1 MSNMAQQQQQ
11 DQQPQ
16 QQQLEGIHKYKISP
30 PRFSGEYNTFEKWK
44 YKMTAYL
51 GLQDPDYNR
60 PLRQSEQSTGAVTN
74 DQLENAAPSQQVA
87 EQWIQLSNN
96 LHYILVSTCDGPA
109 STICRQN
116 MQGNGFETW
125 RLIHARYSIPLGT
138 RSIGYLTKLL
148 KPQLDEQKFEESF
161 TTWEFQLSRY
171 EQDNNTLLPDAIKI
185 AVLLNETKG
194 PLQQQL
200 QLQAGNITTYAQI
213 RSMVIEYYRA
223 TASFT
228 RLQSIT
234 SGSNSNQG
242 PAPMDIGATW
252 YNKGKGKKGKHK
264 GKGKH
269 NKGKAT
275 AATATTSD
283 TTTTKEEKVSTIN
296 NRLDKEIFS
305 KDNKDTPKE
314 KDTTTK
320 EKEKDTTTTNKEGKD
335 QKESKQQMFA
345 TDVDNQDTWPNNAE
359 WRSTTAILATSTP
372 MTRQMTGTVSHT
384 MTTTGTTRIR
394 HTCNN

>member
-1 MSNMAQQQQQ
+1 MSNMAQQQQ

-16 QQQLEGIHKYKISP
+16 QQQLGGIHKYKISP
-30 PRFSGEYNTFEKWK
+30 PRFNGEYNTFEEWK

-60 PLRQSEQSTGAVTN
+60 LLRQSEQSTGSATN
-74 DQLENAAPSQQVA
+74 DQLEKAAHSQQVA

-116 MQGNGFETW
+116 MQGNGVETW

-138 RSIGYLTKLL
+138 RSVGHLTKLL
-148 KPQLDEQKFEESF
+148 KQQLDEQRFEESF
-161 TTWEFQLSRY
+161 KLSRY
-171 EQDNNTLLPDAIKI
+171 EQDNNTLLPDAIQI

-194 PLQQQL
+194 PLQQHL

-234 SGSNSNQG
+234 SGSKNNQG

-269 NKGKAT
+269 TTMPSASKTITSQKD
-275 AATATTSD
+275 AATSAAAENKRQSTAQSSEQQPKQKRTAEPTS
-283 TTTTKEEKVSTIN
+283 
-296 NRLDKEIFS
+296 
-305 KDNKDTPKE
+305 P
-314 KDTTTK
+314 
-320 EKEKDTTTTNKEGKD
+320 
-335 QKESKQQMFA
+335 M
-345 TDVDNQDTWPNNAE
+345 
-359 WRSTTAILATSTP
+359 ATSPAHQKRPSCQHHRTHH
-372 MTRQMTGTVSHT
+372 RQ
-384 MTTTGTTRIR
+384 TTHHSRET
-394 HTCNN
+394 NP

>member
-1 MSNMAQQQQQ
+1 MA
-11 DQQPQ
+11 
-16 QQQLEGIHKYKISP
+16 
-30 PRFSGEYNTFEKWK
+30 
-44 YKMTAYL
+44 AY
-51 GLQDPDYNR
+51 
-60 PLRQSEQSTGAVTN
+60 
-74 DQLENAAPSQQVA
+74 
-87 EQWIQLSNN
+87 
-96 LHYILVSTCDGPA
+96 
-109 STICRQN
+109 
-116 MQGNGFETW
+116 
-125 RLIHARYSIPLGT
+125 
-138 RSIGYLTKLL
+138 IGYLTKLL

-194 PLQQQL
+194 PLQQHV

-269 NKGKAT
+269 NKGKGYGGYG
-275 AATATTSD
+275 
-283 TTTTKEEKVSTIN
+283 N
-296 NRLDKEIFS
+296 NFGYNNYKG
-305 KDNKDTPKE
+305 
-314 KDTTTK
+314 
-320 EKEKDTTTTNKEGKD
+320 GKG
-335 QKESKQQMFA
+335 KYSQQPVGQGNPFF
-345 TDVDNQDTWPNNAE
+345 Q
-359 WRSTTAILATSTP
+359 R
-372 MTRQMTGTVSHT
+372 
-384 MTTTGTTRIR
+384 TTRILQRKRIQQQRKRKRMLQQPTRRKRIKRKASNKCLLQMWTTRTHGQTMQSGDLQLRYWQLR
-394 HTCNN
+394 HQ

>member
-1 MSNMAQQQQQ
+1 MSNMAQQQQ

-30 PRFSGEYNTFEKWK
+30 PRFNGEYNTFEEWK
-44 YKMTAYL
+44 YKMIAYL

-60 PLRQSEQSTGAVTN
+60 LLRQSEQSTGSVTN
-74 DQLENAAPSQQVA
+74 DQLEHAAPSQQVA
-87 EQWIQLSNN
+87 EQWIQLSSN

-138 RSIGYLTKLL
+138 RSIGYLTKLI

-171 EQDNNTLLPDAIKI
+171 EQDNKTLLPDAVKI
-185 AVLLNETKG
+185 AMLLNETKG
-194 PLQQQL
+194 PLQQHL
-200 QLQAGNITTYAQI
+200 QLQAGTITTYAQI

-234 SGSNSNQG
+234 LG
-242 PAPMDIGATW
+242 
-252 YNKGKGKKGKHK
+252 
-264 GKGKH
+264 
-269 NKGKAT
+269 
-275 AATATTSD
+275 
-283 TTTTKEEKVSTIN
+283 
-296 NRLDKEIFS
+296 
-305 KDNKDTPKE
+305 
-314 KDTTTK
+314 
-320 EKEKDTTTTNKEGKD
+320 
-335 QKESKQQMFA
+335 
-345 TDVDNQDTWPNNAE
+345 
-359 WRSTTAILATSTP
+359 STTIKD
-372 MTRQMTGTVSHT
+372 
-384 MTTTGTTRIR
+384 R
-394 HTCNN
+394 HQWT